1 MRVVVQG
8 VTELKF
14 SEREAQSIGGE
25 RRFPRKERVLKVLLM
40 EKPIIRLVTCGS
52 VDDGKSTL
60 IGRLLVET
68 DSVPDDTIDAAK
80 SVRRSGST
88 IRAGEIDFSLLTD
101 GLEAER
107 EQGITIDVAYR
118 SMNLLNGRRL
128 IIADAPGHEQYTRN
142 MAVAASRS
150 DIALVLIDA
159 TRGIRTQTLRHLT
172 ICSLMGV
179 TKIAVV
185 INKLDGVGY
194 SEQVYNQ
201 IREGLVQTV
210 ERLEITSLQFI
221 PVSALAGDN
230 VVYSTGAMPWYCGPT
245 LLEYIQEWDIQNA
258 GENLPRLNVQMISRA
273 KNFRGLAGTVV
284 GGKFSVGDEVAVLPS
299 KKTAKIS
306 QISTF
311 GGDLLSAE
319 DGHAVTLVLE
329 PEVDATRGDI
339 VELST
344 KSSTPAD
351 RFATTLVWLG
361 EADLIHSKSYFL
373 ISGST
378 QVPAIVT
385 NVKYVLNINNG
396 EHDAARVL
404 KTNEIGVV
412 ELATDAPIGL
422 ISYGQNRFKGNFIL
436 VDRGT
441 MNTVGAGMVTHA
453 LRRSANISEHHYEL
467 DREARAKQK
476 NQRAKV
482 VWLTGL
488 SGSGKSSI
496 ANALEKK
503 LFSLGMHSYV
513 LDGDNM
519 RLGLNKD
526 LGFTRED
533 RAENVRRVSEVAHVL
548 YDAGLITIVA
558 LVSPYAADRSQAR
571 ALFPESDFAEV
582 WVNTPTEVCAQRDP
596 KRLYIKAASGE
607 LPNLTGVGQ
616 EYQAPEEP
624 ILTLDGTVELD
635 LNVKILVD
643 RIFGS

>member
-1 MRVVVQG
+1 
-8 VTELKF
+8 
-14 SEREAQSIGGE
+14 
-25 RRFPRKERVLKVLLM
+25 M
-40 EKPIIRLVTCGS
+40 EKPIIRLLTCGS

-68 DSVPDDTIDAAK
+68 DSVPDDTVDAAK

-88 IRAGEIDFSLLTD
+88 IKAGDIDFSLLTD

-142 MAVAASRS
+142 MAVAASRA
-150 DIALVLIDA
+150 DIALVLVDA

-172 ICSLMGV
+172 ICSLMEV

-185 INKLDGVGY
+185 INKLDGVDY
-194 SEQVYNQ
+194 SEQVYKYIQ
-201 IREGLVQTV
+201 EGLKETI
-210 ERLEITSLQFI
+210 ERLEITNIQFV

-230 VVYSTGAMPWYCGPT
+230 VVYGNGNMPWYKGPT
-245 LLEYIQEWDIQNA
+245 LLEYIQEWDVQDL

-273 KNFRGLAGTVV
+273 ENFRGLAGTIV
-284 GGKFSVGDEVAVLPS
+284 GGKFAVGDEVAVLPS
-299 KKTAKIS
+299 NKTAKIA

-311 GGDLLSAE
+311 GGDLPSAE
-319 DGHAVTLVLE
+319 DGKAVTLVLE
-329 PEVDATRGDI
+329 PDVDATRGDV
-339 VELST
+339 VELAV
-344 KSSTPAD
+344 KASSPAN
-351 RFATTLVWLG
+351 RFAATVVWLG
-361 EADLIHSKSYFL
+361 EQDLIHSKSYFL

-385 NVKYVLNINNG
+385 NIRHVLNINNG

-412 ELATDAPIGL
+412 ELATDSPISL
-422 ISYGQNRFKGNFIL
+422 VPYKQNRFKGNFIL
-436 VDRGT
+436 VDRAT

-453 LRRSANISEHHYEL
+453 LRRSANISEHHYEI
-467 DREARAKQK
+467 DREARAAQK
-476 NQRAKV
+476 SQKAKV
-482 VWLTGL
+482 IWLTGL
-488 SGSGKSSI
+488 SGSGKSTI

-503 LFSLGMHSYV
+503 LFSLGMHAYV

-533 RAENVRRVSEVAHVL
+533 RAENVRRVSEVAHSL

-558 LVSPYAADRSQAR
+558 LVSPYAEDRAQAR
-571 ALFPESDFAEV
+571 ALFPEGDFAEV
-582 WVNTPTEVCAQRDP
+582 WVKTPAEVCAERDP
-596 KRLYIKAASGE
+596 KGLYKKAAAGQ

-616 EYQAPEEP
+616 EYEAPESAELV
-624 ILTLDGTVELD
+624 IDGAGVVDDGVE
-635 LNVKILVD
+635 VFIEE
-643 RIFGS
+643 FFS

>member
-1 MRVVVQG
+1 V
-8 VTELKF
+8 
-14 SEREAQSIGGE
+14 
-25 RRFPRKERVLKVLLM
+25 

-68 DSVPDDTIDAAK
+68 DSVPDDTVDAAK

-88 IRAGEIDFSLLTD
+88 IKAGEIDFSLLTD

-142 MAVAASRS
+142 MAVAASRA
-150 DIALVLIDA
+150 DIALVLVDA

-185 INKLDGVGY
+185 VNKLDGVDY
-194 SEQVYNQ
+194 SEQVFKDIQ
-201 IREGLVQTV
+201 DGLKETI
-210 ERLEITSLQFI
+210 ERLEITNSQFV

-230 VVYSTGAMPWYCGPT
+230 VVYGTEKMTWYRGPT
-245 LLEYIQEWDIQNA
+245 LLQYIQEWDVQDA
-258 GENLPRLNVQMISRA
+258 GENLPRLGVQMISRA
-273 KNFRGLAGTVV
+273 DNFRGLAGTVV
-284 GGKFSVGDEVAVLPS
+284 GGKFTVGDEVAVLPS

-311 GGDLLSAE
+311 DGDLLIAD
-319 DGHAVTLVLE
+319 DGRAVTLVLE
-329 PEVDATRGDI
+329 PDVDATRGDVI
-339 VELST
+339 ELAA
-344 KSSTPAD
+344 KASTPAD
-351 RFATTLVWLG
+351 RFAATVVWLG
-361 EADLIHSKSYFL
+361 ETDLIHSKSYFL

-385 NVKYVLNINNG
+385 NIRHVLNINNG
-396 EHDAARVL
+396 EHDAARTL

-412 ELATDAPIGL
+412 ELATDAPIAL
-422 ISYGQNRFKGNFIL
+422 VPYKQNRFKGNFIL
-436 VDRGT
+436 VDRAT

-453 LRRSANISEHHYEL
+453 LRRSANVSEHHYEI
-467 DREARAKQK
+467 DRDARAAQK
-476 NQRAKV
+476 NQKAKV
-482 VWLTGL
+482 IWLTGL
-488 SGSGKSSI
+488 SGSGKSTI

-503 LFSLGMHSYV
+503 LFSLGMHAYV

-533 RAENVRRVSEVAHVL
+533 RAENVRRVSEVAHSL
-548 YDAGLITIVA
+548 YDAGLIVIVA
-558 LVSPYAADRSQAR
+558 LVSPYASDRAQAK
-571 ALFPESDFAEV
+571 AIFPSEDFTEV
-582 WVNTPTEVCAQRDP
+582 WVKTPSEVCAERDP
-596 KRLYIKAASGE
+596 KGLYKKAAAGE

-616 EYQAPEEP
+616 EYEAPVSAEL
-624 ILTLDGTVELD
+624 ILDGTLNIESNVETVI
-635 LNVKILVD
+635 NAIG
-643 RIFGS
+643 F

>member
-1 MRVVVQG
+1 
-8 VTELKF
+8 
-14 SEREAQSIGGE
+14 
-25 RRFPRKERVLKVLLM
+25 M

-68 DSVPDDTIDAAK
+68 DSVPDDTVDAAK

-88 IRAGEIDFSLLTD
+88 IKAGEIDFSLLTD

-142 MAVAASRS
+142 MAVAASRA
-150 DIALVLIDA
+150 DIALVLVDA

-185 INKLDGVGY
+185 VNKLDGVDY
-194 SEQVYNQ
+194 REQVFTDIQ
-201 IREGLVQTV
+201 EGLKHTI
-210 ERLEITSLQFI
+210 ERLEITNIKFL

-230 VVYSTGAMPWYCGPT
+230 VVHGTKNMPWYQGPT
-245 LLEYIQEWDIQNA
+245 LLEYVQEWDVEDS

-273 KNFRGLAGTVV
+273 ENFRGLAGTVV
-284 GGKFSVGDEVAVLPS
+284 GGEFTIGDEVTVLPS
-299 KKTAKIS
+299 KKKATLK

-311 GGDLLSAE
+311 DGDVQFAE
-319 DGHAVTLVLE
+319 DGKAATLVLE
-329 PEVDATRGDI
+329 PDVDATRGDFI
-339 VELST
+339 ELASKAT
-344 KSSTPAD
+344 SPAD
-351 RFATTLVWLG
+351 RFTATMVWLG
-361 EADLIHSKSYFL
+361 ESDLIHSKSYLL

-385 NVKYVLNINNG
+385 TIRHVLNINNG
-396 EHDAARVL
+396 EHDAARTL
-404 KTNEIGVV
+404 KTNEIGLV
-412 ELATDAPIGL
+412 ELATDAPIAL
-422 ISYGQNRFKGNFIL
+422 IPYKQDRFKGNFIL
-436 VDRGT
+436 VDRAT

-453 LRRSANISEHHYEL
+453 LRRSANISEQTYEI
-467 DREARAKQK
+467 DRDARAGQK
-476 NQRAKV
+476 NQKAKV

-488 SGSGKSSI
+488 SGSGKSTI
-496 ANALEKK
+496 ANGLEKK

-533 RAENVRRVSEVAHVL
+533 RAENVRRVSQVAHTL
-548 YDAGLITIVA
+548 YDSGLITIVA
-558 LVSPYAADRSQAR
+558 LVSPFSSDREQAKS
-571 ALFPESDFAEV
+571 LFPEGDFAEV
-582 WVNTPTEVCAQRDP
+582 WVKTSAEVCAERDP
-596 KRLYIKAASGE
+596 KGLYRKAARGE

-616 EYQAPEEP
+616 EYQEP
-624 ILTLDGTVELD
+624 SEADLILDGSRPVEES
-635 LNVKILVD
+635 VD
-643 RIFGS
+643 QLFEAFFN

>member
-1 MRVVVQG
+1 
-8 VTELKF
+8 
-14 SEREAQSIGGE
+14 
-25 RRFPRKERVLKVLLM
+25 M

-68 DSVPDDTIDAAK
+68 DSVPDDTVDAAK

-88 IRAGEIDFSLLTD
+88 IKAGEIDFSLLTD

-142 MAVAASRS
+142 MAVAASRA
-150 DIALVLIDA
+150 DIALVLVDA

-185 INKLDGVGY
+185 INKLDGVDY
-194 SEQVYNQ
+194 SQQVFEDIQ
-201 IREGLVQTV
+201 EGLKDTI
-210 ERLEITSLQFI
+210 ERLQIANIEFV

-230 VVYSTGAMPWYCGPT
+230 IVYPTKNMPWHSGPT
-245 LLEYIQEWDIQNA
+245 LLDYIQEWELQDSD
-258 GENLPRLNVQMISRA
+258 ENLPRLGVQMISRA
-273 KNFRGLAGTVV
+273 ENFRGVAGTVV
-284 GGKFSVGDEVAVLPS
+284 GGSFAVGDEVAVLPS
-299 KKTAKIS
+299 KKTAKIG

-311 GGDLLSAE
+311 AGDLRSAE
-319 DGHAVTLVLE
+319 DGQAVTLVLE
-329 PEVDATRGDI
+329 PDVDATRGDVI
-339 VELST
+339 ELAS
-344 KSSTPAD
+344 KASSPAD
-351 RFATTLVWLG
+351 RFAATVVWLG
-361 EADLIHSKSYFL
+361 ETDLIHSKSYFL

-385 NVKYVLNINNG
+385 NIRHVLNINNG

-412 ELATDAPIGL
+412 ELATDAPIAL
-422 ISYGQNRFKGNFIL
+422 VPYKQNRFKGNFVL
-436 VDRGT
+436 VDRST

-453 LRRSANISEHHYEL
+453 LRRSDNISEHHYEV
-467 DREARAKQK
+467 DREARAIQK
-476 NQRAKV
+476 NQKAQV
-482 VWLTGL
+482 IWLTGL
-488 SGSGKSSI
+488 SGSGKSTI
-496 ANALEKK
+496 ANALEKR
-503 LFSLGMHSYV
+503 LYSIGMHSYV
-513 LDGDNM
+513 LDGDNI

-533 RAENVRRVSEVAHVL
+533 RAENVRRVSEVAHNL

-558 LVSPYAADRSQAR
+558 LVSPYAEDRAQAKTR
-571 ALFPESDFAEV
+571 FPDGDFAEV
-582 WVNTPTEVCAQRDP
+582 WVKTSAELCAERDP
-596 KRLYIKAASGE
+596 KGLYKKAAAGD

-616 EYQAPEEP
+616 KYEAPESAE
-624 ILTLDGTVELD
+624 LVLDGASSIDESVEL
-635 LNVKILVD
+635 LIEK
-643 RIFGS
+643 FFS

>member
-1 MRVVVQG
+1 
-8 VTELKF
+8 
-14 SEREAQSIGGE
+14 
-25 RRFPRKERVLKVLLM
+25 M

-68 DSVPDDTIDAAK
+68 DSVPDDTVDAAK

-88 IRAGEIDFSLLTD
+88 VKAGEIDFSLLTD

-150 DIALVLIDA
+150 DIALVLVDA

-185 INKLDGVGY
+185 INKLDGVDY
-194 SEQVYNQ
+194 SQKVFSDIET
-201 IREGLVQTV
+201 GLQETI
-210 ERLEITSLQFI
+210 ERLEIQNIQFL

-230 VVYSTGAMPWYCGPT
+230 VAHRTENMPWYEGPT
-245 LLEYIQEWDIQNA
+245 LLEYVQEWDAEAI

-273 KNFRGLAGTVV
+273 ENFRGLAGTVV
-284 GGKFSVGDEVAVLPS
+284 GGKFTVGDEVTVLPS
-299 KKTAKIS
+299 KKTAKLS

-311 GGDLLSAE
+311 DGRLQSAE
-319 DGHAVTLVLE
+319 DGEAVTLVLE
-329 PEVDATRGDI
+329 PDVDATRGDVI
-339 VELST
+339 ELASKAT
-344 KSSTPAD
+344 PPAD
-351 RFATTLVWLG
+351 RFTATVVWLG
-361 EADLIHSKSYFL
+361 QSDLIHSKSYFL

-385 NVKYVLNINNG
+385 NIRHVLNINNG
-396 EHDAARVL
+396 EHDAAKIL

-412 ELATDAPIGL
+412 ELATDAPIAL
-422 ISYGQNRFKGNFIL
+422 IPYKQNRFKGNFIL
-436 VDRGT
+436 VDRVT
-441 MNTVGAGMVTHA
+441 ANTVGAGMVTHA
-453 LRRSANISEHHYEL
+453 LRRSANISEHQYEI
-467 DREARAKQK
+467 DREAREAQK
-476 NQRAKV
+476 NQKAKV
-482 VWLTGL
+482 IWLTGL
-488 SGSGKSSI
+488 SGSGKSTI

-503 LFSLGMHSYV
+503 LFALGMHAYV

-533 RAENVRRVSEVAHVL
+533 RAENVRRVSEVAHNL
-548 YDAGLITIVA
+548 YEAGLITIVA
-558 LVSPYAADRSQAR
+558 LVSPFAADRAQAKS
-571 ALFPESDFAEV
+571 LFPKGNFAEV
-582 WVNTPTEVCAQRDP
+582 WIKTPAEVCAERDP
-596 KRLYIKAASGE
+596 KGLYKKAADGE

-616 EYQAPEEP
+616 EYEAPESCE
-624 ILTLDGTVELD
+624 LVLDGTSSVEQ
-635 LNVKILVD
+635 NVDVLVD
-643 RIFGS
+643 RFFG

>member
-1 MRVVVQG
+1 V
-8 VTELKF
+8 
-14 SEREAQSIGGE
+14 
-25 RRFPRKERVLKVLLM
+25 

-68 DSVPDDTIDAAK
+68 DSVPDDTVDATK

-88 IRAGEIDFSLLTD
+88 IKAGEIDFSLLTD

-142 MAVAASRS
+142 MAVAASRA
-150 DIALVLIDA
+150 DIALVLVDA

-185 INKLDGVGY
+185 VNKLDGVDY
-194 SEQVYNQ
+194 SEQVFQ
-201 IREGLVQTV
+201 SVKEGLEETI
-210 ERLEITSLQFI
+210 ERLEIKNIEFV

-230 VVYSTGAMPWYCGPT
+230 VVYPTKNMPWYLGPT
-245 LLEYIQEWDIQNA
+245 LLDYIQEWELQDS
-258 GENLPRLNVQMISRA
+258 GENLPRLGVQMISRA
-273 KNFRGLAGTVV
+273 ENFRGVAGTVV
-284 GGKFSVGDEVAVLPS
+284 GGSFSLGDEVAVLPS
-299 KKTAKIS
+299 KKTARIG
-306 QISTF
+306 QISAF
-311 GGDLLSAE
+311 AGDLQSAE
-319 DGHAVTLVLE
+319 DGQAVTLVLE
-329 PEVDATRGDI
+329 PDVDATRGDVI
-339 VELST
+339 ELAS
-344 KSSTPAD
+344 KASSPAD
-351 RFATTLVWLG
+351 RFAATVVWLG
-361 EADLIHSKSYFL
+361 ETDLIHSKSYFL

-385 NVKYVLNINNG
+385 NIRHVLNINNG

-412 ELATDAPIGL
+412 ELATDAPIAL
-422 ISYGQNRFKGNFIL
+422 VPYKQNRFKGNFIL
-436 VDRGT
+436 VDRST

-453 LRRSANISEHHYEL
+453 LRRSDNVSEHHYEI
-467 DREARAKQK
+467 DRQARAIQK
-476 NQRAKV
+476 NQKARV
-482 VWLTGL
+482 IWLTGL
-488 SGSGKSSI
+488 SGSGKSTI

-533 RAENVRRVSEVAHVL
+533 RAENVRRVSEVAHNL

-558 LVSPYAADRSQAR
+558 LVSPYAEDRTQAKTR
-571 ALFPESDFAEV
+571 FPEGDFAEV
-582 WVNTPTEVCAQRDP
+582 WVKTSAELCAERDP
-596 KRLYIKAASGE
+596 KGLYKKAAAGD

-616 EYQAPEEP
+616 EYEAPESAELV
-624 ILTLDGTVELD
+624 IDGARPVDESVEL
-635 LNVKILVD
+635 LVEK
-643 RIFGS
+643 FFS

>member
-1 MRVVVQG
+1 
-8 VTELKF
+8 
-14 SEREAQSIGGE
+14 
-25 RRFPRKERVLKVLLM
+25 M

-68 DSVPDDTIDAAK
+68 DSVPDDTVDAAK

-88 IRAGEIDFSLLTD
+88 IKAGEIDFSLLTD

-142 MAVAASRS
+142 MAVAASRA
-150 DIALVLIDA
+150 DIALVLVDA

-179 TKIAVV
+179 TKIAIV
-185 INKLDGVGY
+185 INKLDGVDY
-194 SEQVYNQ
+194 SEKVFKDIQ
-201 IREGLVQTV
+201 EGLKETV
-210 ERLEITSLQFI
+210 GRLEITNIQFV

-230 VVYSTGAMPWYCGPT
+230 VVYGTENMPWYQGPT
-245 LLEYIQEWDIQNA
+245 LLEYIQEWDVQDSS
-258 GENLPRLNVQMISRA
+258 ENLPRLNVQMISRA
-273 KNFRGLAGTVV
+273 ENFRGVAGTIV
-284 GGKFSVGDEVAVLPS
+284 GGSFSVGDEVAVLPS
-299 KKTAKIS
+299 KKTAKIR

-311 GGDLLSAE
+311 DGDLQSAE
-319 DGHAVTLVLE
+319 DGKAVTLVLE
-329 PEVDATRGDI
+329 PDVDATRGDVI
-339 VELST
+339 ELSA
-344 KSSTPAD
+344 KASSPAD
-351 RFATTLVWLG
+351 RFAATVVWLG
-361 EADLIHSKSYFL
+361 ETDLIQSKSYFL

-385 NVKYVLNINNG
+385 NIRHVLNINNG

-412 ELATDAPIGL
+412 ELATDAPVAL
-422 ISYGQNRFKGNFIL
+422 VPYKQNRFKGNFIL
-436 VDRGT
+436 VDRAS

-453 LRRSANISEHHYEL
+453 LRRSANISEHHYEI
-467 DREARAKQK
+467 DREARAAQK
-476 NQRAKV
+476 NQKAKV
-482 VWLTGL
+482 IWLTGL
-488 SGSGKSSI
+488 SGSGKSTI

-503 LFSLGMHSYV
+503 LFSLGMHAYV

-533 RAENVRRVSEVAHVL
+533 RAENVRRVSEVAHNL
-548 YDAGLITIVA
+548 YEAGLITIVA
-558 LVSPYAADRSQAR
+558 LVSPYAEDRAQAKT
-571 ALFPESDFAEV
+571 LFPEGDFAEV
-582 WVNTPTEVCAQRDP
+582 WVKTSAELCAQRDP
-596 KRLYIKAASGE
+596 KGLYKKAAAGE

-616 EYQAPEEP
+616 EYEAPDGAE
-624 ILTLDGTVELD
+624 LVLDGARA
-635 LNVKILVD
+635 VD
-643 RIFGS
+643 DSVQKLIEVFFS

>member
-1 MRVVVQG
+1 
-8 VTELKF
+8 
-14 SEREAQSIGGE
+14 
-25 RRFPRKERVLKVLLM
+25 M

-68 DSVPDDTIDAAK
+68 DSVPDDTVDAAK

-88 IRAGEIDFSLLTD
+88 IKAGEIDFSLLTD

-150 DIALVLIDA
+150 DIGLVLVDA

-185 INKLDGVGY
+185 INKLDGVDY
-194 SEQVYNQ
+194 SEKVFKDIQ
-201 IREGLVQTV
+201 EGLKETID
-210 ERLEITSLQFI
+210 RLEIRNIQFV

-230 VVYSTGAMPWYCGPT
+230 VVFGTENMPWYHGPT
-245 LLEYIQEWDIQNA
+245 LLEYIQEWNVQDS

-273 KNFRGLAGTVV
+273 ENFRGVAGTIV
-284 GGKFSVGDEVAVLPS
+284 GGSFSVGDEVAVLPS
-299 KKTAKIS
+299 KKTAKIG

-311 GGDLLSAE
+311 DGDLQSAD
-319 DGHAVTLVLE
+319 DGKAVTLVLE
-329 PEVDATRGDI
+329 PDIDATRGDVI
-339 VELST
+339 ELEA
-344 KSSTPAD
+344 KASSPAD
-351 RFATTLVWLG
+351 RFAATIVWLG
-361 EADLIHSKSYFL
+361 DTDLIHSKSYFL

-385 NVKYVLNINNG
+385 NIRHVLNINNG

-404 KTNEIGVV
+404 KSNEIGVV
-412 ELATDAPIGL
+412 ELATDAPISL
-422 ISYGQNRFKGNFIL
+422 LPYKQNRFKGNFIL
-436 VDRGT
+436 VDRAT

-453 LRRSANISEHHYEL
+453 LRRSANISEHHYEI
-467 DREARAKQK
+467 DREARAAQK
-476 NQRAKV
+476 SQKAKV
-482 VWLTGL
+482 IWLTGL
-488 SGSGKSSI
+488 SGSGKSTI

-503 LFSLGMHSYV
+503 LFSLGMHAYV

-519 RLGLNKD
+519 RLALNKD

-533 RAENVRRVSEVAHVL
+533 RAENVRRVSEVAHSL
-548 YDAGLITIVA
+548 YDAGLIAIVA
-558 LVSPYAADRSQAR
+558 LVSPFASDREQAR
-571 ALFPESDFAEV
+571 SIFPKGDLAEV
-582 WVNTPTEVCAQRDP
+582 WVKTPADVCAQRDP
-596 KRLYIKAASGE
+596 KGLYKKAAAGE

-616 EYQAPEEP
+616 EYEVPESAE
-624 ILTLDGTVELD
+624 LVLDGTRSIEENVEAL
-635 LNVKILVD
+635 LVE
-643 RIFGS
+643 FFN

>member
-1 MRVVVQG
+1 
-8 VTELKF
+8 
-14 SEREAQSIGGE
+14 
-25 RRFPRKERVLKVLLM
+25 M

-68 DSVPDDTIDAAK
+68 DSVPDDTVDAAK

-88 IRAGEIDFSLLTD
+88 IKAGEIDFSLLTD

-150 DIALVLIDA
+150 DIALVLVDA

-185 INKLDGVGY
+185 VNKLDGIDY
-194 SEQVYNQ
+194 SEQVFRDIQ
-201 IREGLVQTV
+201 ESLKETI
-210 ERLEITSLQFI
+210 ERLEIKNIDFV

-230 VVYSTGAMPWYCGPT
+230 VVYPTENMPWYSGPT
-245 LLEYIQEWDIQNA
+245 LLDYIQEWELEDS
-258 GENLPRLNVQMISRA
+258 GENLPRLGVQMISRA
-273 KNFRGLAGTVV
+273 ENFRGVAGTVV
-284 GGKFSVGDEVAVLPS
+284 GGSFAVGDEVAVLPS
-299 KKTAKIS
+299 KKTAKIG
-306 QISTF
+306 QISTY
-311 GGDLLSAE
+311 GCDLQSAE
-319 DGHAVTLVLE
+319 DGQAVTLVLE
-329 PEVDATRGDI
+329 PDVDATRGDI
-339 VELST
+339 IELAS
-344 KSSTPAD
+344 KASSPAD
-351 RFATTLVWLG
+351 RFAATVVWLG
-361 EADLIHSKSYFL
+361 ETDLIHSKSYFL

-385 NVKYVLNINNG
+385 NIRHVLNINNG

-412 ELATDAPIGL
+412 ELATDAPIAL
-422 ISYGQNRFKGNFIL
+422 VPYKQNRFKGNFIL
-436 VDRGT
+436 VDRST

-453 LRRSANISEHHYEL
+453 LRRSDNISEHHYDV
-467 DREARAKQK
+467 DRQARATQK
-476 NQRAKV
+476 NQKAQV
-482 VWLTGL
+482 IWLTGL
-488 SGSGKSSI
+488 SGSGKSTV
-496 ANALEKK
+496 ANALEKR

-533 RAENVRRVSEVAHVL
+533 RAENVRRVSEVAHNL

-558 LVSPYAADRSQAR
+558 LVSPYTSDREQAK
-571 ALFPESDFAEV
+571 ALFPEGDFAEV
-582 WVNTPTEVCAQRDP
+582 WVKTSAELCAERDP
-596 KRLYIKAASGE
+596 KGLYKKAAAGE

-616 EYQAPEEP
+616 DYEAPESAE
-624 ILTLDGTVELD
+624 LVLDGARPVEESVEL
-635 LNVKILVD
+635 LIKK
-643 RIFGS
+643 FFS